1 MQVAWKYLNKQSAT
15 INALR
20 DYKNMQRV
28 IEITPEE
35 IKACREDMGNPRSSN
50 FDGMPHQRDVHSGEN
65 KLCKALDKLD
75 VMKER
80 YRQAVEFMDWFK
92 PAWDS
97 LNEEEQLL
105 LSEFYLKEQ
114 SKTYA
119 SIRLADK
126 LNYEERQI
134 RRLRDK
140 AVEKLTLFL
149 FGG

>member
-1 MQVAWKYLNKQSAT
+1 MIAWKYLNKQSAT

-20 DYKNMQRV
+20 DYENMLRV

-35 IKACREDMGNPRSSN
+35 IKAVQEAMSSPPSAKL
-50 FDGMPHQRDVHSGEN
+50 DGMPHQRNIRSGESM
-65 KLCKALDKLD
+65 LCKAIDKLD
-75 VMKER
+75 VLSER
-80 YRQAVEFMDWFK
+80 YKQAVEFMNWFK

-97 LNEEEQLL
+97 LDEEEQLL
-105 LSEFYLKEQ
+105 LREFYLKEQ

-119 SIRLADK
+119 SIRLADM

-140 AVEKLTLFL
+140 AVAKLTLFL